1 MAARKEL
8 VLTTGRGPASRS
20 LIGTVALAALLL
32 LPLANAHAEDEE
44 ESPVVEEGRQV
55 SIEYTLSLEDGST
68 ADTNVGGEP
77 LVYEQGRRQILPAL
91 EKELEGLHVND
102 SKQVTLPPEKAYGPV
117 NPEAFQ
123 EVDSESI
130 PEDAR
135 APGTMLMARDPAGN
149 ERPVRVHSVEEDK
162 IVLDLNHPLAG
173 ETLTFDVK
181 ILGIE

>member
-1 MAARKEL
+1 MDLR
-8 VLTTGRGPASRS
+8 THRTPTSRAF
-20 LIGTVALAALLL
+20 IGTAALAALLL
-32 LPLANAHAEDEE
+32 LPLTNARAQDEE

-55 SIEYTLSLEDGST
+55 SIEYTLSLEDGTT

-77 LVYEQGRRQILPAL
+77 LVYEQGKEQILPAL
-91 EKELEGLHVND
+91 EEELQGLHVND

-123 EVDSESI
+123 EVEAENI

-135 APGTMLMARDPAGN
+135 EEGAMLVARDSAGN

-162 IVLDLNHPLAG
+162 VVLDLNHPLAG
-173 ETLTFDVK
+173 ETLTFEVK
-181 ILGIE
+181 VVGIE